1 MTEGRGNVHAAK
13 PIDTSCAPRE
23 TMAFTLPQEM
33 SAVTSLSRLLPR
45 MFISLLASVLLIA
58 APIALALE
66 VGQPAPDFKLKGVG
80 ETLTLSEFR
89 GQFVYVDFWASWC
102 APCRVSFPWMNDMQR
117 KFQDKGLRIVAINLD
132 EADITS
138 NAAIKNFLA
147 RSPANFKIAFD
158 PAGVTPKAYGVL
170 GMPTSFLIGKDG
182 KVIFRHAGFKN
193 ANRDELETRIA
204 IAMAAS

>member
-1 MTEGRGNVHAAK
+1 M
-13 PIDTSCAPRE
+13 
-23 TMAFTLPQEM
+23 
-33 SAVTSLSRLLPR
+33 SLSRLLTR
-45 MFISLLASVLLIA
+45 MLTALLASVLLIA

-66 VGQPAPDFKLKGVG
+66 VGQPAPDFKLKGAGVG
-80 ETLTLSEFR
+80 ETLSLSEFR

-193 ANRDELETRIA
+193 ADRDELETRIA